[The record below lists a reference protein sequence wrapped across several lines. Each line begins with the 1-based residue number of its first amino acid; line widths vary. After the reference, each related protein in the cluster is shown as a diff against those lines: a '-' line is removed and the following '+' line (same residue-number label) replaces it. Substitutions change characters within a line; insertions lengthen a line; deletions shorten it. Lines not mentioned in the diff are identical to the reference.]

1 MTTAA
6 AAPPPAATRAALL
19 AAAGE
24 VFAEHGY
31 HAATVRDICRRA
43 GANVAAVNYHFGD
56 KERLTSRSCAT
67 PWPAPT
73 PGTPSTAA
81 PTPPPR
87 PERLRAFIF
96 HFLGRFLDTHA
107 ESWLGRLMAKEMID
121 PSPAL
126 DLMIVERIQP
136 MAEQLRAIVRAIV
149 GPDCPEESLRLCGF
163 SIVSQCLFYNH
174 CRSVV
179 TRLFPDRPL
188 SPPPLDRLADHITQ
202 FSLAA
207 LQHLP
212 LHRPRPL
219 PARRRTSPKSPAR
232 TQTPRRPSPH
242 RV

>member
-56 KERLTSRSCAT
+56 KERLYVEVLRHAMTRAHARH
-67 PWPAPT
+67 PFDG
-73 PGTPSTAA
+73 GTDPAA
-81 PTPPPR
+81 PA

-126 DLMIVERIQP
+126 DLMIAERIQP
-136 MAEQLRAIVRAIV
+136 MADQLRTIVRAIV

-179 TRLFPDRPL
+179 TRLFPDQPL
-188 SPPPLDRLADHITQ
+188 APPPLDRLADHITQ

-207 LQHLP
+207 LQHFP
-212 LHRPRPL
+212 RPRPL
-219 PARRRTSPKSPAR
+219 PGRRRHSPKPSVR
-232 TQTPRRPSPH
+232 TQTPSRSSPC
-242 RV
+242 RA